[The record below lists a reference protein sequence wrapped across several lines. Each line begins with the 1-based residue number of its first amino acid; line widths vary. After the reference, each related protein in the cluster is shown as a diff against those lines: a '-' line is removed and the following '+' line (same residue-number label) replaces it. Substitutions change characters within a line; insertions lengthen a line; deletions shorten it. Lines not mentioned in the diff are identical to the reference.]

1 MARYRG
7 PTHKLSRREGVNLTG
22 TTSRSLQRRLQV
34 LPGHARPRRRP
45 SEYAIRLR
53 AKQRVKRQYGVL
65 ERSFRRYVKVAR
77 RMPGN
82 TGHNL
87 LRLLEQ
93 RLDTIVY
100 RLGFALTRPMARQLV
115 THRHVLVNGQRVNI
129 PSYRMQI
136 GDTVQLT
143 EKALEIPGVRDALP
157 IPPAGLPSWLRR
169 EGNSGRVV
177 GTPQRGEIDPDIQEQ
192 LIVEFYSR

>member
-7 PTHKLSRREGVNLTG
+7 STHKLSRREGVNLTG

-34 LPGHARPRRRP
+34 LPGQARPRGRP

-65 ERSFRRYVKVAR
+65 ERGFRRYFEVAR

-93 RLDTIVY
+93 RLDTVVY

-129 PSYRMQI
+129 PSYRIQV
-136 GDTVQLT
+136 GDIVQLA
-143 EKALEIPGVRDALP
+143 EKALEIPGVQDALT
-157 IPPAGLPSWLRR
+157 IPPTRLPSWLMR
-169 EGNSGRVV
+169 EGSVGRVV